1 MPVLEPRTWI
11 QIPVLPLRCCLL
23 RHVWV
28 FVTPRTAAHQASVS
42 FTISRSLLKLLSTEL
57 IPFNHL
63 IHCCPLLLPSVFP
76 SIRIFS
82 SKLALCIRWPEDWSF
97 SFSVSPSNEYSGKDW
112 LVWSPCSPGDSREFS
127 PAPQLKSI
135 SSSVLILPYGPPHT
149 SVHDYWRNHSF
160 D

>member
-63 IHCCPLLLPSVFP
+63 ILCRPLLLPSVFP
-76 SIRIFS
+76 SIRVYFNE
-82 SKLALCIRWPEDWSF
+82 LALCIRWPQYGASA
-97 SFSVSPSNEYSGKDW
+97 S
-112 LVWSPCSPGDSREFS
+112 
-127 PAPQLKSI
+127 A
-135 SSSVLILPYGPPHT
+135 SVLAMNIQGWFPLGLTGLISLQSKGPLRVFSNT
-149 SVHDYWRNHSF
+149 TVLMYRVIRSERWTIMLLKTEMLNI
-160 D
+160 